1 MVLLHIKR
9 GESSLF
15 LYETSI
21 RADISKLTFE
31 IVTIYNGCLKV
42 RRICAGLFIFGKFN
56 STYNKVFIA
65 YCV

>member
-9 GESSLF
+9 GEASLF

-21 RADISKLTFE
+21 RADISQLAFE

-42 RRICAGLFIFGKFN
+42 RRICAGLFFFGKLN
-56 STYNKVFIA
+56 PNNNVFIV
-65 YCV
+65 Y